1 MATVNILDAAKE
13 LEARAQS
20 LFARINQ
27 THADVG
33 ETLQGVRV
41 RERELQEKEET
52 LRQARVERERQERLM
67 EVLASDKDLAV
78 HIGGDDH
85 DHFVPEPEPV
95 RQTQKEKPAP
105 EPETKNVAPEKAE
118 SAPKQD
124 KVEQPPVVQPPVN
137 GEKISKPA
145 ESVAEE
151 PAPTPIPQPVQQ
163 TAPEPAQAKEPETV
177 KETSAAQPKS
187 TQQNGY
193 QQRAIDPSMYQRNQQ
208 GGYQQRS
215 QDGYAPRPQ
224 QGTPQQGGYQQRPQQ
239 GGYQQRPQQG
249 GYQQRPQQGGY
260 QQRSQDGGYQQ
271 RPQQGGYQQRP
282 QDGGYQ
288 QRPQQGGYQ
297 QRPQQGGYQQRP
309 QDGGYQQRPQQ
320 GGYAPRPQQGGGYA
334 PRPQQGGGYAPRPQG
349 GGYTP
354 RPQGGGYAQSGGYAP
369 RPAQGG
375 FARGGKPPAPITPS
389 VSKERVSN
397 YDPNKSNYTRNYEAE
412 KKARSKKALQKETVA
427 PVARSTWDEDA
438 PMGGNRRRPRKQVQ
452 QHKPE
457 PIIIEKAVITTENV
471 TVKDL
476 SEKIGKPAG
485 AIIKKLFL
493 LGIVATINQELDFDT
508 CELVASD
515 YGITLEHQIT
525 KTFEEVLQ
533 DSSDEKDIPESLVT
547 RPPVVTIMGHVDHG
561 KTSLLDSIRN
571 SRVTE
576 GEAGGITQ
584 HIGAYTVDCNGRSI
598 TFIDTPGHEA
608 FTSMRARGAQVTDI
622 VILVVAA
629 DDGIMPQTVE
639 AINHAKAAEVPII
652 VAINKMDRP
661 EANPDRVKQQLT
673 EYSLVSEEWGGDTI
687 CVEVSAKTQM
697 GINTLLEMILLQ
709 ADVLELKANPSR
721 LAKGAIIEAQLDKG
735 RGPIA
740 TVLVQNGTL
749 HVGDTIVAGT
759 AYGRVR
765 AMMDDKGRRVQEAG
779 PSQPVEVL
787 GFSEVPAAGDT
798 LNVAEI
804 DKLSRQVAE
813 ERRDKIKAEQL
824 KNLSKVSLDDLF
836 SQIAE
841 GEIKDLN
848 IIVKADVQGSVE
860 AVKQALEKLSN
871 EEVRVRCIHG
881 GVGAITG
888 SDIMF
893 AAASNAIVIGFNVR
907 MDSTA
912 RVSAEREKVDVR
924 MYRIIY
930 NAIEDVQNAM
940 KGMFKPVFKEV
951 EMGRISVRETFKVSG
966 VGTIAGAYVQEGK
979 VARNAQVRVVRD
991 GIVIHEGKISSLKR
1005 FKDDAK
1011 EVATGYECGI
1021 GIENFNDLLE
1031 GDIIEAFVMEEVKK

>member
-1 MATVNILDAAKE
+1 MAKVNIVDAAKE
-13 LEARAQS
+13 LEERAQA
-20 LFARINQ
+20 LFSRINQ
-27 THADVG
+27 SHADVG
-33 ETLQGVRV
+33 ETLQGVRTK
-41 RERELQEKEET
+41 ERELRAKEDAE
-52 LRQARVERERQERLM
+52 RAARLERERQERLM
-67 EVLASDKDLAV
+67 EVLSSDRDLAV
-78 HIGGDDH
+78 HIGGDDSVFE
-85 DHFVPEPEPV
+85 DAPKEKKAEPPKHAAPSDKPAEKVEAKPVEKAVEAPAQKPQEPV
-95 RQTQKEKPAP
+95 LEQPAARQEASP
-105 EPETKNVAPEKAE
+105 ELKAEPKAEPKVEPKAE
-118 SAPKQD
+118 SGTTE
-124 KVEQPPVVQPPVN
+124 EQQVQEPRVQRTPP
-137 GEKISKPA
+137 
-145 ESVAEE
+145 
-151 PAPTPIPQPVQQ
+151 
-163 TAPEPAQAKEPETV
+163 
-177 KETSAAQPKS
+177 
-187 TQQNGY
+187 
-193 QQRAIDPSMYQRNQQ
+193 QQ
-208 GGYQQRS
+208 GGYQQHTIDPAMY
-215 QDGYAPRPQ
+215 QQRPQ
-224 QGTPQQGGYQQRPQQ
+224 GGYQQRPQGEGYQQRPQGEGYQQRPQGGYQQRPQGEGYQQRPQGGYQQRPQGEGYQQRPQGGYQQRPQGGGYQQGQGGYQQRPQGGGYQQGGYQQRPQGEGYQ
-239 GGYQQRPQQG
+239 QRPQGGGYQQRPQGGGYQQG
-249 GYQQRPQQGGY
+249 GYQQRPQGGGY
-260 QQRSQDGGYQQ
+260 
-271 RPQQGGYQQRP
+271 QQGGYQQRP
-282 QDGGYQ
+282 QGGGY
-288 QRPQQGGYQ
+288 QQGGYQ
-297 QRPQQGGYQQRP
+297 QRPQGGGGFQRP
-309 QDGGYQQRPQQ
+309 QGEGFQR
-320 GGYAPRPQQGGGYA
+320 RPSMGA
-334 PRPQQGGGYAPRPQG
+334 K
-349 GGYTP
+349 
-354 RPQGGGYAQSGGYAP
+354 
-369 RPAQGG
+369 PA
-375 FARGGKPPAPITPS
+375 APIAPA
-389 VSKERVSN
+389 VGKEKVSN

-412 KKARSKKALQKETVA
+412 KKARNKKAIQKEAV
-427 PVARSTWDEDA
+427 PIARAAWDEDA
-438 PMGGNRRRPRKQVQ
+438 PMGSSRRKPRRQLQ
-452 QHKPE
+452 PQHRPE
-457 PIIIEKAVITTENV
+457 PVIIEKAVITTETI

-485 AIIKKLFL
+485 EIIKKLFM
-493 LGIVATINQELDFDT
+493 LGIIATINQEIDFDT
-508 CELVASD
+508 CELIASE
-515 YGITLEHQIT
+515 YGIAVEQQIA

-533 DSSDEKDIPESLVT
+533 DRSDEQDSPDTLLD

-561 KTSLLDSIRN
+561 KTSLLDAIRKA
-571 SRVTE
+571 RVTE

-584 HIGAYTVDCNGRSI
+584 HIGAYTVECNGRSI

-629 DDGIMPQTVE
+629 DDGIKPQTVE
-639 AINHAKAAEVPII
+639 AINHAKAAGVPIV
-652 VAINKMDRP
+652 VALNKMDRP
-661 EANPDRVKQQLT
+661 EADPDRVKQQLT
-673 EYSLVSEEWGGDTI
+673 EHSLVSEEWGGDTI
-687 CVEVSAKTQM
+687 CVPVSAKTQM
-697 GINTLLEMILLQ
+697 GLDTLLEMVLLQ
-709 ADVLELKANPSR
+709 ADVLELKANPNR
-721 LAKGAIIEAQLDKG
+721 LAKGTIIEAQLDKG

-749 HVGDTIVAGT
+749 RIGDTIVAGT

-765 AMMDDKGRRVQEAG
+765 AMMDDKGKRVQEAG

-787 GFSEVPAAGDT
+787 GFSEVPAAGDI

-893 AAASNAIVIGFNVR
+893 ASASNAIIIGFNVR
-907 MDSTA
+907 MDNVA
-912 RVSAEREKVDVR
+912 RVAAEKEKVDVR

-951 EMGRISVRETFKVSG
+951 ELGRISVRNTFKVSG

-1011 EVATGYECGI
+1011 EVAQGYECGI
-1021 GIENFNDLLE
+1021 GIEGFNDLLE
-1031 GDIIEAFVMEEVKK
+1031 GDSIEAFVMEEVKK